1 MSLSALQI
9 YYHPGHWNQCL
20 PAHIECTI
28 STPSG
33 AFQPD
38 VT

>member
-9 YYHPGHWNQCL
+9 YYYPGHWNQCM
-20 PAHIECTI
+20 PAHNVCTI
-28 STPSG
+28 STPWG
-33 AFQPD
+33 AFQPG